1 MTLLD
6 WAAWIDT
13 LETYAHL
20 VLGIIAVYYLWLT
33 LKGGEDAGPKVWG
46 LGKEVGDK
54 VWGGVKNLGRNIQR
68 KSKRDEAKTLR
79 EFYEEKKELQQV
91 EPIPDAVHNA
101 ITLIAQTVLE
111 GQIKKSRFKD
121 IQNHVDA
128 ITEDVEKAQREFRQ
142 VKRSTYRQQVETK
155 RLLTVLR
162 QEKSIDGSEVQ
173 EIEALEKE
181 VLKKHDET
189 EKALVTA
196 LKNITTLITAH
207 IIPIREHMS
216 SQKAAVP
223 IGTGIRGGTIEVQL
237 QAASSKLEQGVLP
250 SIEVAVEAQR
260 DALKSLDGFIAEFRN
275 VWK

>member
-101 ITLIAQTVLE
+101 ITLI
-111 GQIKKSRFKD
+111 S
-121 IQNHVDA
+121 H
-128 ITEDVEKAQREFRQ
+128 
-142 VKRSTYRQQVETK
+142 
-155 RLLTVLR
+155 
-162 QEKSIDGSEVQ
+162 
-173 EIEALEKE
+173 
-181 VLKKHDET
+181 
-189 EKALVTA
+189 
-196 LKNITTLITAH
+196 TL
-207 IIPIREHMS
+207 
-216 SQKAAVP
+216 
-223 IGTGIRGGTIEVQL
+223 
-237 QAASSKLEQGVLP
+237 
-250 SIEVAVEAQR
+250 
-260 DALKSLDGFIAEFRN
+260 F
-275 VWK
+275 